1 MVKQQTPTIVSC
13 TLADGQVQP
22 CGLGRVLWPKRWQ
35 LTLAPKQELGMSP
48 HVPCPC
54 ILRSSDNSC
63 YALVH
68 VDDILVVAE
77 RDFVLN
83 RLVKCLKERYEVST
97 QVMEK
102 PRDAVQFWKRKMGL
116 QHDS

>member
-1 MVKQQTPTIVSC
+1 MVRFNHVDWAAFSGQR
-13 TLADGQVQP
+13 DGS
-22 CGLGRVLWPKRWQ
+22 LLWHRNITN
-35 LTLAPKQELGMSP
+35 LMKQELGMSP

-63 YALVH
+63 YGLVH

-83 RLVKCLKERYEVST
+83 RLVKCVKERYEVST